1 MTRRYDDADTRLWIG
16 VDPGLRGGVAALG
29 TDGAVLAAFDMPI
42 TTHPKAG
49 KTVDARRLPVHRMPV
64 DTVVIEE
71 VEPRP
76 ANGPRPAM
84 RQGMGYGI
92 IIAAWTPDVYVRA
105 ARWKRDLG
113 VTADKQTS
121 IELARQ
127 LWPADFDRHFCGPR
141 GGVRDGRV
149 EAALIAHWAINH
161 HGGTDEG

>member
-1 MTRRYDDADTRLWIG
+1 MSYVVGI
-16 VDPGLRGGVAALG
+16 DPGLTGGVAILNVEGGHIVQAL
-29 TDGAVLAAFDMPI
+29 DMP
-42 TTHPKAG
+42 
-49 KTVDARRLPVHRMPV
+49 TVHYGADVGRSV
-64 DTVVIEE
+64 DWRQLTVWRGGRFVCEV

-76 ANGPRPAM
+76 TNGPRPAM
-84 RQGMGYGI
+84 RQGMGWAFLV
-92 IIAAWTPDVYVRA
+92 AAFGDMQYVRA

-127 LWPADFDRHFCGPR
+127 LWPADFDHHFCGPR